1 MSKNYLG
8 VEDLLCNDIF
18 LSWYFRKDPRAIK
31 QWKLWLDA
39 NPGNGERVEQAIEFL
54 NTLMLEEKE
63 IPAEQITYAESLLL
77 NKIREAENN
86 TEAPTAPVL
95 SITKRRWWMAAAS
108 ILVFA
113 AGLGGGYWWLSYT
126 PELHTDY
133 GEIRERKLPDGSEV
147 VVNADSKVVFSS
159 AGWKEGKDREV
170 WLNGEAF
177 FHVSKT
183 PQKSRFIVHTN
194 HFDIIVLGTQF
205 DVVDR
210 PGKASV
216 MLKEGS
222 VILHTSGGQDL
233 KMIPGDFVEYHP
245 AGLEKRPVKNDSILA
260 WKDHKLIFDNTPLRE
275 VARIIKEHYG
285 VSVQLADDSVAAMT
299 ISGILPNDNLDV
311 LLQALDATLDFEVE
325 HVVHEGGMITIS
337 RKHP

>member
-8 VEDLLCNDIF
+8 VEDLLCNDTF

-31 QWKLWLDA
+31 QWELWLAA
-39 NPGNGERVEQAIEFL
+39 NPGNRDRVEQAIDFL
-54 NTLMLEEKE
+54 NTLRMEEQVV
-63 IPAEQITYAESLLL
+63 PAEKITFAESLLL
-77 NKIREAENN
+77 NRIREAENR
-86 TEAPTAPVL
+86 TEAPVTPVVP
-95 SITKRRWWMAAAS
+95 INKRRWWMAAAS

-113 AGLGGGYWWLSYT
+113 AGLGGAYWLLSGT

-133 GEIRERKLPDGSEV
+133 GEIREKKLPDGSDV
-147 VVNADSKVVFSS
+147 VVNADSKVIFSP
-159 AGWKEGKDREV
+159 GWKDGKDREV

-177 FHVSKT
+177 FHVRKT
-183 PQKSRFIVHTN
+183 AQKSRFIVHTN

-210 PGKASV
+210 PDKASV

-222 VILHTSGGQDL
+222 VILHTSGGREM

-275 VARIIKEHYG
+275 VVKIIKEHYG
-285 VSVQLADDSVAAMT
+285 VSVQLADDSVAGMT

-311 LLQALDATLDFEVE
+311 LLQSLDATLDFEVE
-325 HVVHEGGMITIS
+325 HVVHEGGMISIS